1 MELSPQKK
9 VRLAADIHEALV
21 PVKLPPMEGGQRV
34 SIAETGSSDKES
46 KKKTTQD
53 ASTRVKMGS
62 INPDLSYTM
71 SKGSNALKSQGSSV
85 RDAGHELIK
94 DSSANATKNITDAG
108 ETRRHSAEVQ
118 DTQKAMMTRSQVS

>member
-85 RDAGHELIK
+85 RDAGHESIK